1 MPSVPLPPVRVIA
14 TAVCPAA
21 IFSHTHMPEAQ
32 TPDALSN
39 IRLEK
44 LPATPPRVIV
54 APVGLVVAPRK
65 AMETT
70 RQLVA
75 VVLAPRVTV
84 TDAPEAWVLLA
95 DWTRVIA
102 MGHQASV
109 WVIVPLD
116 MLTVLPLTIDNVDR
130 FRSAP
135 EVPTLPIATTVVPSA
150 FSNAK

>member
-1 MPSVPLPPVRVIA
+1 MPSVPEPPVSVMA
-14 TAVCPAA
+14 TAVCPPA
-21 IFSHTHMPEAQ
+21 IFSQTHIPDAQ

-65 AMETT
+65 PMETT

-75 VVLAPRVTV
+75 VLLAPRVTV
-84 TDAPEAWVLLA
+84 NVLPLAWVLLA

-116 MLTVLPLTIDNVDR
+116 MLTVFPETIDNVER

-135 EVPTLPIATTVVPSA
+135 EVPTEPIATTVVPSD
-150 FSNAK
+150 FKSAK